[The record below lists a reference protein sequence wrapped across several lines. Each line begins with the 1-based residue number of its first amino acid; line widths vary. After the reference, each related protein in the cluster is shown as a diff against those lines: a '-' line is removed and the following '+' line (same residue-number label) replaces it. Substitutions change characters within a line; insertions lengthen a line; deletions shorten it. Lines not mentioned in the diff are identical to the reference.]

1 MRAGG
6 PAAAAPRQV
15 ASIRGPG
22 IDAGSKKPY
31 EKTAWSSPGTRSWVM
46 PIVDGSIPS
55 RTGSGYPAPFDEP
68 CRERRVE
75 KLGDA
80 GGLTQFGVS
89 RVTLPPGAWSSQR
102 HHHSAEDE
110 LVYVL
115 QGHPTF
121 IDDNGERQLAP
132 GDVTVHPASDG
143 NAHHMVNRTG
153 SDVVF
158 LVVGT
163 RRPESDTATY
173 PDIDLHL
180 PANGTAARVYRRKN
194 GERY

>member
-1 MRAGG
+1 M
-6 PAAAAPRQV
+6 PTIAP
-15 ASIRGPG
+15 PF
-22 IDAGSKKPY
+22 
-31 EKTAWSSPGTRSWVM
+31 
-46 PIVDGSIPS
+46 PS
-55 RTGSGYPAPFDEP
+55 RTGSGYPAPYDEP

-121 IDDNGERQLAP
+121 IDDVGERELSP
-132 GDVTVHPASDG
+132 GDVTAHPAGDG
-143 NAHHMVNRTG
+143 NGHHMVNRTEA
-153 SDVVF
+153 DVVF
-158 LVVGT
+158 LVMGT
-163 RRPESDTATY
+163 RTPELDTATY

-180 PANGTAARVYRRKN
+180 PANGTAERLYERKN
-194 GERY
+194 RERY